1 MNDVLRQTVNLQ
13 FYLTAEHPCSYLP
26 TRKARS
32 QVAIPAHKVNTPVYS
47 ELIRRGF
54 RRSALHT
61 YRPACDGCRAC
72 VPVRVAVDG
81 FQAGRT
87 HRKVINR
94 NSALTVRL
102 LSPRY
107 DEEHFQLYQR
117 YQLARHAGGGMDHD
131 DPEQYEEFMVDS
143 HVDSWLL
150 EFREADQLRM
160 VSVVDTVADGLSA
173 VYTFFDPDFPQRSFG
188 VFNVLWQIDLVRR
201 LRLPYLYLGYWV
213 QESRKMAYKI
223 RYQPLEGLVDG
234 VWQPLTSTGD
244 SEQQADI
251 MGRGMNAAIS

>member
-1 MNDVLRQTVNLQ
+1 MNDALRQSVSLQ
-13 FYLTAEHPCSYLP
+13 FYLTAEHSCSYLP
-26 TRKARS
+26 AQKARS

-54 RRSALHT
+54 RRSSLHT
-61 YRPACDGCRAC
+61 YRPACDHCQAC

-81 FQAGRT
+81 FRPGRT

-94 NSALTVRL
+94 NRAIEVRL
-102 LSPRY
+102 LAPRF

-117 YQLARHAGGGMDHD
+117 YQVARHAGGGMDHD
-131 DPEQYEEFMVDS
+131 DPGQYEEFMVDS

-150 EFREADQLRM
+150 EFREAGQLRM
-160 VSVVDTVADGLSA
+160 VSVIDAVADGLSA

-213 QESRKMAYKI
+213 RESRKMAYKI

-234 VWQPLTSTGD
+234 VWQSLSASDGEDCTNDG
-244 SEQQADI
+244 
-251 MGRGMNAAIS
+251 GRGENATVS